1 MYNYG
6 GNYQT
11 CGCQSYPTYQTCG
24 NQGYQTG
31 GGYGNKGI
39 GGIGLIIVLFIL
51 LVIVGA
57 TFCN

>member
-11 CGCQSYPTYQTCG
+11 CGCQGYQTCG
-24 NQGYQTG
+24 YQGYETG
-31 GGYGNKGI
+31 GGHSNNGI